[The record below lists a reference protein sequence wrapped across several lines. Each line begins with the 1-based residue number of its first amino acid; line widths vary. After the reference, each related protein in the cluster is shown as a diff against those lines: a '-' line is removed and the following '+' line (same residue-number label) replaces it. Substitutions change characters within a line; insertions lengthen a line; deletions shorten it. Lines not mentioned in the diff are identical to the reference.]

1 MMAREGVLQ
10 AELGGDRPRWDNSQ
24 NPGRLWL
31 GDVLL
36 REVAPQAC
44 NMISILE
51 AFEEVEWGLQT
62 IDDPL
67 PKGPDPQ
74 GLRQAVNQLNAGLK
88 VKLIRFG
95 TALGTRGVTWRFVK
109 GPRTS

>member
-1 MMAREGVLQ
+1 MMARGGVLQ

-36 REVAPQAC
+36 REVAPQAR
-44 NMISILE
+44 NVISILKG
-51 AFEEVEWGLQT
+51 FEEVEWRLQT

-67 PKGPDPQ
+67 PDGPDPDK
-74 GLRQAVNQLNAGLK
+74 LRPAVNQLNRGLK
-88 VKLIRFG
+88 HKLIHFG
-95 TALGTRGVTWRFVK
+95 TTLGNRAVTWEFV
-109 GPRTS
+109 